1 MFKKWF
7 SRLKRKLKGAAE
19 GRYAWFLVA
28 RLRSSPSWKTV
39 TPTQFLVDEEW
50 VAFLKRDGDIYYP
63 LGGVNGLLLLRGQ
76 EVIYDR
82 KVKHRYNKSYLV
94 REVLRSVDDRR

>member
-1 MFKKWF
+1 M
-7 SRLKRKLKGAAE
+7 KGTAE
-19 GRYAWFLVA
+19 GRLAWFLVVA
-28 RLRSSPSWKTV
+28 SGSCAPSWKTI
-39 TPTQFLVDEEW
+39 TPGQFLVDEEW

-63 LGGVNGLLLLRGQ
+63 LGGVNGLLQLRGQ

-94 REVLRSVDDRR
+94 REVLRSVDD